1 MDTQTQLAQDDRPL
15 RSRVRNERMLLLAIL
30 VFVVEALLTAS
41 LLTGAA

>member
-1 MDTQTQLAQDDRPL
+1 MDTQTQFVQDNRPL